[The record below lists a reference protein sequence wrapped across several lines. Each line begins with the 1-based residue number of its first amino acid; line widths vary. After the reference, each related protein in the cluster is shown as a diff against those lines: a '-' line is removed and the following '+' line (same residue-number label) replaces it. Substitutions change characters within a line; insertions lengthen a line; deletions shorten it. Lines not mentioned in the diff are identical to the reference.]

1 MGMPGSEFIRSSKAS
16 GAAQTTVTLQNA
28 DDSKLT
34 PPVGSQVAV
43 VAVSMIS
50 TAAFS
55 ATGLL
60 NIQDGATVIL
70 AFQPVATATTFYQ
83 EFSNPLRI
91 TTSTNDL
98 RLVATFASANCTVTV
113 YYKYIF

>member
-1 MGMPGSEFIRSSKAS
+1 MGLPGSEFIKSTKTS

-34 PPVGSQVAV
+34 PPVGLQLAV
-43 VAVSMIS
+43 VAVHMVS

-60 NIQDGATVIL
+60 QIQDGATVVL
-70 AFQPVATATTFYQ
+70 TFEPVATAKTFYQ

-91 TTSTNDL
+91 TSNTNDL
-98 RLVATFASANCTVTV
+98 RLVATFASADCRVTV
-113 YYKYIF
+113 WYKYL